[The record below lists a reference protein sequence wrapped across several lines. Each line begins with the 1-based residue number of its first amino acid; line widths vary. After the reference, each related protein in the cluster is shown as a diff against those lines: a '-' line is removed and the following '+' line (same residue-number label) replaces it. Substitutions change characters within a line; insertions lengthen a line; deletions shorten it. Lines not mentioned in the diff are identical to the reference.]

1 MISAAATAPD
11 PSLQRASLL
20 RQAAIVVAALGE
32 DLAKEVCG
40 KLPASQVLALGD
52 ELAALQEVSAAEL
65 NQALAEFV
73 GRLRTSASVG
83 GPAYARSV
91 LEGTLGYGGAGRR
104 EVDHSGLTILSR
116 LSDLDPELLW
126 RIVSEE
132 KPQTI
137 AALVTHLSPANAGQL
152 LTHVEGRVAAD
163 IAHRAAR
170 LSAPSPGAM
179 QALGEALELE
189 LRAARADLGDTPEV
203 SIQFLVDL
211 IGSMAPDRGKQVLEA
226 LQAVDQALGEGV
238 AEQVFTFD
246 DLTQMS
252 DRDLQIVLR
261 AVDLAVLVTALK
273 GTPAELRERVKQNL
287 SQRGRERLDEEFEML
302 GAVPVSQV
310 QDAQRQV
317 CNAARELSDKGEIG
331 LGSAAEAYLE

>member
-1 MISAAATAPD
+1 MSSVVTTLHQ
-11 PSLQRASLL
+11 PSL
-20 RQAAIVVAALGE
+20 RQAAIIVATLGE
-32 DLAKEVCG
+32 DLAKEVCSQ
-40 KLPASQVLALGD
+40 LPASQVLALGD

-91 LEGTLGYGGAGRR
+91 LAGSLGYAGASRR
-104 EVDHSGLTILSR
+104 EVDHAGQTILSR
-116 LSDLDPELLW
+116 LSDLDPKTLW

-152 LTHVEGRVAAD
+152 LGHLEGRVAAD

-203 SIQFLVDL
+203 SVQFLVDL
-211 IGSMAPDRGKQVLEA
+211 IGSMAPDRGKQMLEA
-226 LQAVDQALGEGV
+226 LQEVDKALGEGV
-238 AEQVFTFD
+238 AEQVFTFE
-246 DLTQMS
+246 DLTQLS
-252 DRDLQIVLR
+252 DRDLQIALR
-261 AVDLAVLVTALK
+261 AVDLVVLVTALK
-273 GTPAELRERVKQNL
+273 GTSVELRERMKQNL
-287 SQRGRERLDEEFEML
+287 SQRGRERLDEEFELL
-302 GAVPVSQV
+302 GAVPISQV
-310 QDAQRQV
+310 HEAQRQV
-317 CNAARELSDKGEIG
+317 CNAARALSDKGEIG
-331 LGSAAEAYLE
+331 LGSAAEEYLE